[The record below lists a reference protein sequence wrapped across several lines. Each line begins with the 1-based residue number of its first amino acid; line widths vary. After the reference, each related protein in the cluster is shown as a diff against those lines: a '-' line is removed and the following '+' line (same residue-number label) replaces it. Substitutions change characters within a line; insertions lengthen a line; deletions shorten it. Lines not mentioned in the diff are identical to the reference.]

1 MNYAFAGL
9 ITGIVGVLL
18 AAYFYMWVNKRPEG
32 TEEMR
37 KIASYIREGA
47 GAFLRREYKT
57 LMVYLIIMFVILL
70 VTGVI
75 FSNYGLDYRTAFTFV
90 FGGLLSAFAGYFGM
104 KAATLANVRT
114 ANALKKGVPEGLKV
128 AFTGGAVM
136 GLSVASL
143 GLLGVSIAYLVFSKE
158 TTKLPVILFG
168 FSFGAS
174 SIALF
179 ARVGGGIYT
188 KAADVGA
195 DIVGKVEAGIPE
207 DDPRNPAVIADNVG
221 DNVGDVAGMGADLYE
236 SYVGSVIATIA
247 LGVVLGVKEYA
258 EFAILVAAVGI
269 IASIIGILV
278 TANYKGE
285 NVFRALNLGTIVSV
299 FLTALIAGI
308 IAYLILP
315 NAIRTDPVSK
325 ADVTFTWYRAF
336 ISLILGLLA
345 GIIIGFSTQYY
356 TSDQYKPT
364 REVAKGATTGPA
376 IDILAGMAVG
386 MFSTI
391 IPMISIAIVMIAV
404 YHLIGIYGISLAAVG
419 MLSTLAMTMS
429 MDAYGPIADN
439 AAGISEMASLGKDI
453 REKAESLDAVGN
465 TTAAIGKGFA
475 IGSAALTALAFF
487 ANYSNYLAGENIS
500 ITQPSIVAGIF
511 LGALMPF
518 VFSSMAIKAVERAA
532 MEMVN
537 EIRRQFREI
546 PGILEGK
553 VKPDYARCVDISTK
567 AALKEMITPTISAIL
582 APIIVGITPFL
593 GREAVGGFII
603 GATASGFLLAVYMAN
618 AGGTWDNAKKY
629 IEKGNLGGKGS
640 DAHKAAVVGD
650 TVGDPLKDTAGPS
663 LNILI
668 KLMSVVALLF
678 APIFF

>member
-1 MNYAFAGL
+1 VNYALAGL
-9 ITGIVGVLL
+9 ITGAIGMGL
-18 AAYFYMWVNKRPEG
+18 AIYFYMWVSKQPEG
-32 TEEMR
+32 TEEMS

-47 GAFLRREYKT
+47 AAFLRREYKT
-57 LMVYLIIMFVILL
+57 LMVYLVLMFIILL
-70 VTGVI
+70 VSGI
-75 FSNYGLDYRTAFTFV
+75 MFSNYGLDYRTAFTFV
-90 FGGLLSAFAGYFGM
+90 FGGLLSASAGYFGM

-114 ANALKKGVPEGLKV
+114 ANALKKGTPEGLKV

-143 GLLGVSIAYLVFSKE
+143 GLLGVSIAYIVFSKD
-158 TTKLPVILFG
+158 TAKLPIILFG

-258 EFAILVAAVGI
+258 EYAILVAATGI
-269 IASIIGILV
+269 VASILGILV

-285 NVFRALNLGTIVSV
+285 NIFKALNLGTLLSV

-308 IAYLILP
+308 VGYKILP
-315 NAIRTDPVSK
+315 TDIVIDPVSK
-325 ADVTFTWYRAF
+325 IEVTFTWDRAF
-336 ISLILGLLA
+336 ISLVLGLFV

-364 REVAKGATTGPA
+364 REVAKAATTGPA
-376 IDILAGMAVG
+376 TDILAGMAVG
-386 MFSTI
+386 MFSTF
-391 IPMISIAIVMIAV
+391 IPMVSVAVVMISV
-404 YHLIGIYGISLAAVG
+404 YHLIGIYGISMAAVG

-487 ANYSNYLAGENIS
+487 ANYSNYLAEENIA
-500 ITQPSIVAGIF
+500 ITNPSIVAGVF

-518 VFSSMAIKAVERAA
+518 IFSSMAIKAVERAA

-537 EIRRQFREI
+537 EIRRQFREV

-553 VKPDYARCVDISTK
+553 AKPDYARCVDISTR
-567 AALKEMITPTISAIL
+567 AALREMIVPTISAIL
-582 APIIVGITPFL
+582 APIVIGLAPFL
-593 GREAVGGFII
+593 GKEAVGGFII

-618 AGGTWDNAKKY
+618 AGGAWDNAKKY

-640 DAHKAAVVGD
+640 EPHKAAVVGD

-678 APIFF
+678 APIFL

>member
-1 MNYAFAGL
+1 MNYALSGL
-9 ITGIVGVLL
+9 ITGTIGMAL
-18 AAYFYMWVNKRPEG
+18 AIYFYMWVNKQPEG
-32 TEEMR
+32 TEEMS

-47 GAFLRREYKT
+47 AAFLGREYRT
-57 LMVYLIIMFVILL
+57 LMIYLVLMFIILL
-70 VTGVI
+70 VTGTM

-90 FGGLLSAFAGYFGM
+90 FGGILSASAGYFGM

-114 ANALKKGVPEGLKV
+114 ANALRRGTPAGLKV

-143 GLLGVSIAYLVFSKE
+143 GLLGVSIAYIAFSKD
-158 TTKLPVILFG
+158 TAKLPIILFG

-247 LGVVLGVKEYA
+247 LGVVLGLREYA
-258 EFAILVAAVGI
+258 EYAILVAAAGI
-269 IASIIGILV
+269 VASILGILI

-285 NVFRALNLGTIVSV
+285 NVFKALNLGTLVSV

-308 IAYLILP
+308 AAYKILP
-315 NAIRTDPVSK
+315 TEIITDPVSK
-325 ADVTFTWYRAF
+325 IQVTFTWYRAF
-336 ISLILGLLA
+336 ISLVLGLLV

-364 REVAKGATTGPA
+364 QEVAKAATTGPA
-376 IDILAGMAVG
+376 TDILAGMAVG
-386 MFSTI
+386 MFSTF
-391 IPMISIAIVMIAV
+391 IPMVSVAIVMISV
-404 YHLIGIYGISLAAVG
+404 YYLIGIYGISMAAVG

-439 AAGISEMASLGKDI
+439 AAGISEMAKLGKDI

-487 ANYSNYLAGENIS
+487 ANYSNYLANENIA
-500 ITQPSIVAGIF
+500 ITNPSIVAGIF

-518 VFSSMAIKAVERAA
+518 IFSSMAIKAVERAA

-537 EIRRQFREI
+537 EIRRQFKEI

-553 VKPDYARCVDISTK
+553 AKPDYARCVDISTR
-567 AALKEMITPTISAIL
+567 AALREMIAPTVSAIL
-582 APIIVGITPFL
+582 APIVVGLVPFL
-593 GREAVGGFII
+593 GKEAVGGFII

-618 AGGTWDNAKKY
+618 AGGAWDNAKKY

-640 DAHKAAVVGD
+640 EPHKAAVVGD

-678 APIFF
+678 APIFL